1 MNNKKKWLSIAVISL
16 SISALIYGI
25 VNFYNKNEN
34 WELILWPILTILL
47 WVSIYLNNKLNF
59 HLVCS

>member
-1 MNNKKKWLSIAVISL
+1 MNNKKKWLSIAVISF

-25 VNFYNKNEN
+25 VNFYNENEN

-47 WVSIYLNNKLNF
+47 WLSIYPNNK
-59 HLVCS
+59 